1 VLGPVT
7 NLASRLSTRATG
19 GQILIGPR
27 VFAAVE
33 EAVDSTPVGELEL
46 KGFRRAI
53 PAYEV
58 RGLRV

>member
-1 VLGPVT
+1 MAG
-7 NLASRLSTRATG
+7 AISDATG
-19 GQILIGPR
+19 GQTLIDQR

-33 EAVDSTPVGELEL
+33 EAVGSAPVGEVEL

-58 RGLRV
+58 RGLR